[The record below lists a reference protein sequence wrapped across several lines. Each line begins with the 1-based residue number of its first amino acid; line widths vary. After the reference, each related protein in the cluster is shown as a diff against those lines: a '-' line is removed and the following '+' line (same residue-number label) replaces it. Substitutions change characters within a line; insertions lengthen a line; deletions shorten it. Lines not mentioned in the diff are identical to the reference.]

1 MKKLYIEGDNNPDLR
16 MAFSK
21 LLEQELKDGMPRIVM
36 GDGKSQT
43 IHKFMTAPK
52 EEDEERFLLVDSD
65 APMENKQMLLDDI
78 KSTHVYKNVVFEVSE
93 ENTFFMIQEVEA
105 WILSQPEALKER
117 GIKKGLPLNGIEY
130 ISKPSEK
137 LSEIYKQNGKQYH
150 KVREFSKIFKLLR
163 SSELSGYSN
172 EYKQLVERLK

>member
-105 WILSQPEALKER
+105 WI
-117 GIKKGLPLNGIEY
+117 
-130 ISKPSEK
+130 
-137 LSEIYKQNGKQYH
+137 
-150 KVREFSKIFKLLR
+150 
-163 SSELSGYSN
+163 
-172 EYKQLVERLK
+172 